1 MRRDKKPIGRWF
13 GEALLIFLSV
23 LGAFYFDNIKD
34 QRDKNNE
41 YIRYLKDFKSDL
53 EENQGKFNYELNSEY
68 RRSNG
73 QGYING
79 TIRQLEVVD
88 SLMAIPTRTSADS
101 IINLINDGVINSLT
115 PWIFVSPQYEKL
127 DSEYYSYIKND
138 DLKGKLQMHFRNN
151 QSRINRKEVIND
163 YVKQFY
169 EIEDQLNLN
178 AGGTPANRSILFSN
192 VAINKLNRLI
202 EGYYSLRNSTVNN
215 RGSDSLIVVAVN
227 RELEL
232 WGEEIN

>member
-23 LGAFYFDNIKD
+23 YGAFYFDGIKD
-34 QRDKNNE
+34 ERARDNE
-41 YIRYLKDFKSDL
+41 YIRHLKDFKSDL

-68 RRSNG
+68 IRSNG
-73 QGYING
+73 QGYIQG
-79 TIRQLEVVD
+79 TINRLEAVD
-88 SLMAIPTRTSADS
+88 SLMATPTRASADS

-115 PWIFVSPQYEKL
+115 PWVFVSPQYEKL
-127 DSEYYSYIKND
+127 DSEYYSFIKND

-169 EIEDQLNLN
+169 EIEDQLNLK
-178 AGGTPANRSILFSN
+178 AGGSPANRSILFSN
-192 VAINKLNRLI
+192 LSVNKLGRII
-202 EGYYSLRNSTVNN
+202 EGYYSLRNSTINN
-215 RGSDSLIVVAVN
+215 RGSDSLILIEVKK
-227 RELEL
+227 ELEL
-232 WGEEIN
+232 WGEDSN